1 MAKSKKSLYDVP
13 LKELLEAGCH
23 FGHQS
28 RRWNPKMQPYI
39 WQSKEGV
46 HIFDL
51 VKTAAKLKEAC
62 LALQDLVAEGK
73 TVIFIGSKRQAQ
85 EIIKQEAL
93 KAGVPYVAQRWLGGT
108 ITNWQQIKKSR
119 DKLLEM
125 KEKKEKGEY
134 KKYTKK
140 ENVLIE
146 REISRLNRF
155 FEGLLDLKDNPE
167 AIFVVDV
174 KKEIAAVKEARQR
187 GVKVFALVDSNADPD
202 LVDYLIPANDD
213 AVRSIKLIV
222 STVAQAAATG
232 KKLIKKEK
240 PSK

>member
-1 MAKSKKSLYDVP
+1 MSKSLYDVP

-28 RRWNPKMQPYI
+28 RRWNPKMKPYI
-39 WQSKEGV
+39 WQAKEGV

-51 VKTAAKLKEAC
+51 AKTAAKLKEAC
-62 LALQDLVAEGK
+62 VALQELVAAGK
-73 TVIFIGSKRQAQ
+73 VVIFIGTKRQAG
-85 EIIKQEAL
+85 EIIKQEAT

-119 DKLLEM
+119 DKLVEM
-125 KEKKEKGEY
+125 REKKGKGEY

-140 ENVLIE
+140 ENVLLE
-146 REISRLNRF
+146 REINRLSRF
-155 FEGLLDLKDNPE
+155 FEGLLELKENPD

-174 KKEIAAVKEARQR
+174 KKEIAAVKEARKR
-187 GVKVFALVDSNADPD
+187 GVKVFAM
-202 LVDYLIPANDD
+202 VDYLIPVNDD

-222 STVAQAAATG
+222 GTVAQAAAAG
-232 KKLIKKEK
+232 KKLQKKEK
-240 PSK
+240 PAKS

>member
-1 MAKSKKSLYDVP
+1 MSKSLYDVP

-28 RRWNPKMQPYI
+28 RRWNPKMKPYI
-39 WQSKEGV
+39 WQAKEGV

-51 VKTAAKLKEAC
+51 AKTAAKLKEAC
-62 LALQDLVAEGK
+62 VALQELVAAGK
-73 TVIFIGSKRQAQ
+73 VVIFIGTKRQAG
-85 EIIKQEAL
+85 EIIKQEAT

-119 DKLLEM
+119 DKLVEM
-125 KEKKEKGEY
+125 REKKGKGEY

-140 ENVLIE
+140 ENVLLE
-146 REISRLNRF
+146 REINRLSRF
-155 FEGLLDLKDNPE
+155 FEGLLELKENPD

-174 KKEIAAVKEARQR
+174 KKEIAAVKEARKR
-187 GVKVFALVDSNADPD
+187 GVKVFAMVDSNADPD
-202 LVDYLIPANDD
+202 LIDYLIPVNDD

-222 STVAQAAATG
+222 GTVAQAAAAG
-232 KKLIKKEK
+232 KKLQKKEK
-240 PSK
+240 PAKS